1 MICDPPADVPGHFPK
16 VRGLRKMMISAR
28 EDDQGC
34 FASEEFL

>member
-1 MICDPPADVPGHFPK
+1 MICDPPTDVLGHFPK
-16 VRGLRKMMISAR
+16 VRGLRKMMIGAR